1 MTYVNGAGF
10 PQKGKQFALSSLIR
24 RGILPGHV
32 SVPDVLPTPYI
43 YICKDLLSEVL
54 TFFPLMACSQ
64 ASLDIA
70 FELPAKGRVPIRNL
84 VSRLLAV
91 TRSSLRGAPGR
102 DPTYSDRRKF
112 RRSCLSEADRLLKF
126 VITPL
131 ASDPQ
136 ECVLAAG
143 EKALVVP
150 VVRGNLTVKL
160 WLSAVS
166 KQIVE
171 SL

>member
-1 MTYVNGAGF
+1 MLSADIGMLEPLAEVGASAW
-10 PQKGKQFALSSLIR
+10 PNQ
-24 RGILPGHV
+24 
-32 SVPDVLPTPYI
+32 TP
-43 YICKDLLSEVL
+43 
-54 TFFPLMACSQ
+54 F
-64 ASLDIA
+64 
-70 FELPAKGRVPIRNL
+70 RVPQ
-84 VSRLLAV
+84 SPDG
-91 TRSSLRGAPGR
+91 LRG
-102 DPTYSDRRKF
+102 THSSYSDRRKF
-112 RRSCLSEADRLLKF
+112 RRSCLSEGDRLLKF